1 MSVWAIVPVK
11 PLKRAKSRLAGV
23 LTAEQREYL
32 ATQLLLRTVRLLLP
46 LSHIQGVLVISRDTR
61 ALAMA
66 RDQGAQT
73 VQESGAPELN
83 SALLRATHALRTWG
97 GEAGLVVPADIPL
110 LSSEDVG
117 AVVDM
122 GRYHN
127 SVVLVP
133 DHREQG
139 TNLLFVRPPGL
150 IPYAFG
156 ENSFNRHQYYA
167 RDVGATVLVY
177 RSDGASLDID
187 TPADLARYIE
197 LAKATG
203 EPIIER
209 AGLLGALLSQGTS

>member
-11 PLKRAKSRLAGV
+11 PLKRAKSRLARV
-23 LTAEQREYL
+23 LTPEQREYL

-66 RDQGAQT
+66 RDLGAQT
-73 VQESGAPELN
+73 VQESGTPQLN
-83 SALLRATHALRTWG
+83 TALLRATQALRTWG

-110 LSSEDVG
+110 LSGDDVG

-127 SVVLVP
+127 SVVVVP
-133 DHREQG
+133 DRREQG

-167 RDVGATVLVY
+167 RDAGATVLVY

-187 TPADLARYIE
+187 TAADLARYLE

-209 AGLLGALLSQGTS
+209 IGPLGVLLSDRAP